1 MHRKWLK
8 IIYAPK
14 EELQLWS
21 RFIKT
26 KLKLFPRTLAV
37 VDLYLPLI
45 AMESPSLEA
54 LTALSSMV
62 HALVVSTDAHALS
75 VKITLSPSTAG
86 GFTDNDKVARRH
98 SSNRCVISYSSHR
111 LPEPVVVH
119 KQTRSFLTRGT
130 KASARTGQDTYVVQR
145 RFLHHPP
152 NNLLWRFKYYISIL
166 QEEPFRTTSSLWIP
180 FGFLKNISQPYF

>member
-1 MHRKWLK
+1 M
-8 IIYAPK
+8 
-14 EELQLWS
+14 
-21 RFIKT
+21 
-26 KLKLFPRTLAV
+26 

-86 GFTDNDKVARRH
+86 GFTDNDQVARRH

-111 LPEPVVVH
+111 LPGTGCCS
-119 KQTRSFLTRGT
+119 QTNSE
-130 KASARTGQDTYVVQR
+130 
-145 RFLHHPP
+145 
-152 NNLLWRFKYYISIL
+152 LLD
-166 QEEPFRTTSSLWIP
+166 
-180 FGFLKNISQPYF
+180 SQY